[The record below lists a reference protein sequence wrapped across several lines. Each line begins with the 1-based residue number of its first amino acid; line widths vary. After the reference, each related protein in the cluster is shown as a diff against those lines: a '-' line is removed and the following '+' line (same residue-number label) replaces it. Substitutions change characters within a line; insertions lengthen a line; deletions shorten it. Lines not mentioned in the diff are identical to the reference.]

1 MKSTTP
7 RKVNY
12 RILNEEVNN
21 LVCIAVLEKKYEGV
35 KFHFGKVG
43 TFGEGE
49 DVGVK
54 FQFTIDEGD
63 DTLEENDEFKEI
75 VANILF
81 DIVVGKDNEN

>member
-21 LVCIAVLEKKYEGV
+21 LVCIEVLEKKYEGV
-35 KFHFGKVG
+35 KFHFGEVG

-63 DTLEENDEFKEI
+63 DTLEENNEFKEI